1 MDEMVSAQEQL
12 LDQVLTTLPLAP
24 LPEGFTARVMAQI
37 EQQTH
42 MAPVRFRLD
51 FLDWAVPTFTAVFVL
66 VVWFLLQST
75 AAAALSG
82 TLAGLNLPGL
92 IIMLLSHQMTR
103 LFLLLLL
110 EIYIGAVV
118 GLWLWYDRP
127 MSVVY
132 RS

>member
-12 LDQVLTTLPLAP
+12 LDQALTTLPLAP
-24 LPEGFTARVMAQI
+24 LPAGFTACVMAQI

-51 FLDWAVPTFTAVFVL
+51 FLDWALPTFTAVFVL
-66 VVWFLLQST
+66 VVWLLLQNT
-75 AAAALSG
+75 AAAPVSDI
-82 TLAGLNLPGL
+82 LAGGNLPGL
-92 IIMLLSHQMTR
+92 IITLLSHQTTR
-103 LFLLLLL
+103 LFLLLML

>member
-24 LPEGFTARVMAQI
+24 LPEGFTARVIAQI

-92 IIMLLSHQMTR
+92 ISMLLSHQMTR